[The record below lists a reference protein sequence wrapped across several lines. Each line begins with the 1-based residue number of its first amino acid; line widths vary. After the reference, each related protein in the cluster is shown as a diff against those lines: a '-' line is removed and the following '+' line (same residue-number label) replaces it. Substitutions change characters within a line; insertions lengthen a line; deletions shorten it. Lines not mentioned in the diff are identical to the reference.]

1 MLELEKNGNIR
12 RITMKREGV
21 AEWALR
27 RLMVLEHPVFPRNP
41 VLTIYLAGTAVPR
54 GQHGQQQNGLHPHSS
69 AAHDWTDP
77 SAQAQS
83 DRESLDDRYYGEPR
97 SLCFVVR
104 PQVEHKSE
112 LTEYNARWT
121 ESVARAT
128 LRDVIMVDK
137 GLFSVSSLE
146 IMCEVG
152 LSAEDLNVQKI
163 QYEIVTQGKHKRD
176 ELIVAGSEEQ
186 DKKLR

>member
-1 MLELEKNGNIR
+1 MDNSKMDSIH
-12 RITMKREGV
+12 I
-21 AEWALR
+21 
-27 RLMVLEHPVFPRNP
+27 P
-41 VLTIYLAGTAVPR
+41 VLLMTGLIHLHKRNLIVNPSTIGITENHALFV
-54 GQHGQQQNGLHPHSS
+54 SS
-69 AAHDWTDP
+69 
-77 SAQAQS
+77 
-83 DRESLDDRYYGEPR
+83 
-97 SLCFVVR
+97 
-104 PQVEHKSE
+104 QVEHKSE
-112 LTEYNARWT
+112 LTEYNARGT

-176 ELIVAGSEEQ
+176 ELIAAGSEKQ